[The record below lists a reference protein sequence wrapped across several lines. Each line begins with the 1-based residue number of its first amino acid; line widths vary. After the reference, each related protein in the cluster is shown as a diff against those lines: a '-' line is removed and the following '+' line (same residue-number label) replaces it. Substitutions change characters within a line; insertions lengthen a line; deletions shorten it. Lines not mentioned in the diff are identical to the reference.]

1 MQVYKA
7 RWYGTLVAVKVL
19 ISEEPEEVEAFKHEA
34 AVLEQLRHLHIVSYY
49 GQICGED
56 GMVTFSCPCGV
67 PSFSC

>member
-19 ISEEPEEVEAFKHEA
+19 MSEEPEEVEAFKHEA

-49 GQICGED
+49 GQICEED
-56 GMVTFSCPCGV
+56 GTVTISL
-67 PSFSC
+67 